1 MPLSQRLSSIG
12 RTPEL
17 PSGSHCLTRGLMKS
31 SARVRRKRSAVYA
44 RECLERGNTVS
55 KEWLS
60 AHSFERL
67 HRLISAINTISI
79 HTKLEMAGMDD
90 SSRVSGAEEARN
102 DLLNFLEGLEPIL
115 SNVERDPDRVAIGVD
130 PRLGALARGFV
141 DIRRHRPRVS
151 ALASISLTQLR
162 QLLTS
167 DDPKVRGRLIT
178 CLRDLRRLLEQHAHA
193 DIISILGEL

>member
-1 MPLSQRLSSIG
+1 M
-12 RTPEL
+12 
-17 PSGSHCLTRGLMKS
+17 
-31 SARVRRKRSAVYA
+31 
-44 RECLERGNTVS
+44 S

-67 HRLISAINTISI
+67 HRLIAAINTISI
-79 HTKLEMAGMDD
+79 HAKLEIAGMDD
-90 SSRVSGAEEARN
+90 SARLSGVEEARKY
-102 DLLNFLEGLEPIL
+102 LLTFLEGLEPIL
-115 SNVERDPDRVAIGVD
+115 SNVERDPDRVAVGVD

-151 ALASISLTQLR
+151 ALASISLAQLR

-167 DDPKVRGRLIT
+167 DDPKERGRLVA